1 MRRVGRGDRIGCGY
15 VHVPRISKVAAEF
28 PKSKARHE
36 IGFQYDVTRHWL
48 RNDKMTNRRKN
59 YVKYTKNILGFFR
72 VKKIM

>member
-15 VHVPRISKVAAEF
+15 VHVPRSSKVAAEF
-28 PKSKARHE
+28 PKGKARLE

-48 RNDKMTNRRKN
+48 RNAKMTNRRKN
-59 YVKYTKNILGFFR
+59 CIKYAKKILSFFR